1 MQKKSSEY
9 IIDVVEDFECPY
21 QTKTFRDA
29 FRKWRR
35 QENPYSFH
43 VTKNPRETTFSESM
57 VMVDEP
63 PSKTE
68 QGVLYRLSYLIGC
81 VMILYL
87 AVENILDKVI
97 VHIMHAMGMQIQL
110 FFWGSDLYGDEK
122 NVFLVIVLIN
132 TLKYFLPVLLLH
144 RFLRMPLCVSMPA
157 HITRP
162 QELLFGVVLT
172 MMLSVGCGLFS
183 VTNSD
188 ELEKYKLICN
198 AVGVDDSRMVMY
210 TLFTVF
216 VMPILIE
223 LLLHG
228 AMFQVLRQFGDT
240 FAIAAVTFLASIIMH
255 SLQDGLRIAIMTLT
269 FSYFVIR
276 TGSFWTAVVLHTV
289 HEIYMFVLF
298 YIETFESVFT
308 PLWWIMMLLPC
319 VVGILTGAYMLFHE
333 PETERTLPKN
343 QTFLKMRDKC
353 GTFISSFPMIALI
366 VICVMLVVISTVFS
380 M

>member
-1 MQKKSSEY
+1 MQKKNREY
-9 IIDVVEDFECPY
+9 LIDVVEDFEAPN
-21 QTKTFRDA
+21 QTEGFRGA

-35 QENPYSFH
+35 QENPYAFH
-43 VTKNPRETTFSESM
+43 VTQNPKETSFSESKAM
-57 VMVDEP
+57 VGTSP
-63 PSKTE
+63 AKTE

-81 VMILYL
+81 LLILYL
-87 AVENILDKVI
+87 VIENILDKII
-97 VHIMHAMGMQIQL
+97 VSIMHAMGMHIQL
-110 FFWGSDLYGDEK
+110 LFWGSDLYGDER

-132 TLKYFLPVLLLH
+132 TLKYLLPVLLLH
-144 RFLRMPLCVSMPA
+144 YFLRMPMRVSMPA
-157 HITRP
+157 TITNP

-188 ELEKYKLICN
+188 ELDKYKLICN
-198 AVGVDDSRMVMY
+198 AVGVDDKRMLLY
-210 TLFTVF
+210 TLFTVLI
-216 VMPILIE
+216 MPILIE

-240 FAIAAVTFLASIIMH
+240 FAITAVTFLAAIIMH
-255 SLQDGLRIAIMTLT
+255 SVQDVLRIAIMTLA

-276 TGSFWTAVVLHTV
+276 TGSFWTSVILHIV

-308 PLWWIMMLLPC
+308 PLWWVMMLMPC

-333 PETERTLPKN
+333 PETERTMTKN
-343 QTFLKMRDKC
+343 ETFLTFADKC
-353 GTFISSFPMIALI
+353 RAFFSSLPIIGLI

-380 M
+380 L